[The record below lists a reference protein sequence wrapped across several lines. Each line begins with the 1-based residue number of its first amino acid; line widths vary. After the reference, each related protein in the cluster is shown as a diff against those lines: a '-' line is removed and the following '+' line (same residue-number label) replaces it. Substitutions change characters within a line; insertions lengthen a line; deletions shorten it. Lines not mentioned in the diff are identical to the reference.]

1 MEDSRKKLRVC
12 LFFVVLFAILVGCIY
27 YFSDVKNIGE
37 IEDGVLVKY
46 TEYTEHAMER
56 MAV

>member
-1 MEDSRKKLRVC
+1 MEESRKKLRVC
-12 LFFVVLFAILVGCIY
+12 LFFIVLFAILVGCIY

-46 TEYTEHAMER
+46 TEHAMER
-56 MAV
+56 MAA